1 MASLPVLKMDHNQSE
16 EQEAVSIEDIIT
28 STINLYT
35 KYPPTD
41 PKLKLNKI
49 MGPKSCIYTWN
60 SPSLDDTQAHLIL
73 DLPIHNI
80 VLPTLLYHQ
89 TLIRI
94 LNVRWSGLYLQQ
106 VTSFLSA
113 TIKKQQQ
120 QQMVGESVE
129 AWIKST
135 KYTQGVMDHQQQQ
148 PSART
153 PIKPEKL
160 VDCPGNFLIWRSSSS
175 TEDPPNKKFKPI
187 SIEDISSN
195 LPPILFKA
203 LADLYYAHLVFKA
216 LATLF
221 DIHHLDTPKNI
232 QDLLH
237 RSKSNLD
244 SSWNKL
250 KQKFID
256 SNERFYKHTKTNDPE
271 SLKLISF
278 QVPFM
283 DIKEAQSKSEKI
295 QELAFV
301 EAQRRFSLP
310 KYRPTHGSA
319 CIFSEPPAASS
330 SPVTHQDQQLI
341 REAESVKLAQERS
354 SIESIRLDQQSD
366 NVQQSRLESSTIDVT
381 EPIENETESS
391 KPMPSIPIEQGVEQ
405 DIPVFPITIPS
416 SSNLDSGPAQSDSSQ
431 IPSSSTSI
439 SRIPSG
445 DLQNG
450 LVPAQS
456 SVPQSQLTHDDQVQ
470 PDPQTTRNQLDSIPS
485 TNDPL
490 SHNRVPLAFS
500 PQQLQQLHHQQQQAQ
515 LQLQQQQYQQQVE
528 LQRQQQKLQT
538 QIQRQKLHLYTL
550 QQQKQNQEQQEMKDR
565 YQIQQ
570 QCGSESMLI
579 GEPSRRSSLA
589 DTAISN
595 GTMTTRPSSSHTNAP
610 LTELQL
616 QAKHSSELALFEQQY
631 FRGIQAIE
639 ADFNQYM
646 NHQTDINQRNL
657 ALQSREFQLNSGKQ
671 RYHQFMVNTVNR
683 HRLEV
688 HHNRLRLSQFIE
700 TNSSLTHN
708 NNHHHHYLQSSG
720 SSVHQ
725 QDQMNA
731 SQNTPTQQPI
741 SVGCTNTNEEE
752 EEIEVLSTPNDC
764 GLKRARSRTENP
776 LSQHQHPSSSS
787 SLIRRD
793 QQQQLH
799 KHSTPPHKRARTEE
813 LTKLLEVGRT
823 LHIDWNSNNDLSP
836 STPSS
841 TIAPPPSI
849 TPLPS
854 PGQREPSVHV
864 TPHNQPSNPTSNES
878 VNENDNNGKGIDN
891 EDLDLRNCLDSSSRS
906 SSSTLK
912 STTSTIPSPRI
923 VSSYL
928 DIHRSDPIASRRED
942 QSSSPSVSS
951 SKDNLI
957 PRSSINKLA
966 PNQRP
971 FFPKT
976 LLLSFLDSL
985 LLSSASAFQLYYI
998 SHLTTIIML
1007 IPTTI

>member
-1 MASLPVLKMDHNQSE
+1 
-16 EQEAVSIEDIIT
+16 
-28 STINLYT
+28 
-35 KYPPTD
+35 
-41 PKLKLNKI
+41 
-49 MGPKSCIYTWN
+49 
-60 SPSLDDTQAHLIL
+60 
-73 DLPIHNI
+73 
-80 VLPTLLYHQ
+80 
-89 TLIRI
+89 
-94 LNVRWSGLYLQQ
+94 
-106 VTSFLSA
+106 
-113 TIKKQQQ
+113 
-120 QQMVGESVE
+120 
-129 AWIKST
+129 
-135 KYTQGVMDHQQQQ
+135 MDHQQQQ

-160 VDCPGNFLIWRSSSS
+160 ADCPGNFLIGDHLHRLKIHRIKNSNRFQSRIYHQIYHRSW
-175 TEDPPNKKFKPI
+175 
-187 SIEDISSN
+187 
-195 LPPILFKA
+195 FKA
-203 LADLYYAHLVFKA
+203 LGDLYYAHLVFKA

-237 RSKSNLD
+237 RSKSTSIL
-244 SSWNKL
+244 
-250 KQKFID
+250 
-256 SNERFYKHTKTNDPE
+256 NERFYKHTKTNDPE

-416 SSNLDSGPAQSDSSQ
+416 SSNLDSG
-431 IPSSSTSI
+431 
-439 SRIPSG
+439 

-538 QIQRQKLHLYTL
+538 QIQRQKLHLYTSTA
-550 QQQKQNQEQQEMKDR
+550 K
-565 YQIQQ
+565 
-570 QCGSESMLI
+570 
-579 GEPSRRSSLA
+579 SRRYCDLKRNNDHS
-589 DTAISN
+589 T
-595 GTMTTRPSSSHTNAP
+595 SSSHTNAP

-646 NHQTDINQRNL
+646 NHQTDII
-657 ALQSREFQLNSGKQ
+657 RE
-671 RYHQFMVNTVNR
+671 
-683 HRLEV
+683 
-688 HHNRLRLSQFIE
+688 I
-700 TNSSLTHN
+700 
-708 NNHHHHYLQSSG
+708 
-720 SSVHQ
+720 
-725 QDQMNA
+725 
-731 SQNTPTQQPI
+731 
-741 SVGCTNTNEEE
+741 
-752 EEIEVLSTPNDC
+752 
-764 GLKRARSRTENP
+764 
-776 LSQHQHPSSSS
+776 
-787 SLIRRD
+787 
-793 QQQQLH
+793 
-799 KHSTPPHKRARTEE
+799 
-813 LTKLLEVGRT
+813 
-823 LHIDWNSNNDLSP
+823 
-836 STPSS
+836 
-841 TIAPPPSI
+841 
-849 TPLPS
+849 
-854 PGQREPSVHV
+854 
-864 TPHNQPSNPTSNES
+864 
-878 VNENDNNGKGIDN
+878 
-891 EDLDLRNCLDSSSRS
+891 
-906 SSSTLK
+906 
-912 STTSTIPSPRI
+912 
-923 VSSYL
+923 
-928 DIHRSDPIASRRED
+928 
-942 QSSSPSVSS
+942 
-951 SKDNLI
+951 
-957 PRSSINKLA
+957 
-966 PNQRP
+966 
-971 FFPKT
+971 
-976 LLLSFLDSL
+976 
-985 LLSSASAFQLYYI
+985 
-998 SHLTTIIML
+998 
-1007 IPTTI
+1007 

>member
-1 MASLPVLKMDHNQSE
+1 
-16 EQEAVSIEDIIT
+16 
-28 STINLYT
+28 
-35 KYPPTD
+35 
-41 PKLKLNKI
+41 
-49 MGPKSCIYTWN
+49 
-60 SPSLDDTQAHLIL
+60 
-73 DLPIHNI
+73 
-80 VLPTLLYHQ
+80 
-89 TLIRI
+89 
-94 LNVRWSGLYLQQ
+94 
-106 VTSFLSA
+106 
-113 TIKKQQQ
+113 
-120 QQMVGESVE
+120 
-129 AWIKST
+129 
-135 KYTQGVMDHQQQQ
+135 MDHQQQQ

-153 PIKPEKL
+153 PIKPEKV

-431 IPSSSTSI
+431 LPSSSTSI

-570 QCGSESMLI
+570 QCGSESMLM

-787 SLIRRD
+787 SLIRLD
-793 QQQQLH
+793 QQQQPH

-923 VSSYL
+923 VSSSTLDNPQSESGSNKRAEEERDHQSELSTINPSPPKDQISSLDHQSIKLAQNTETILPKTPPLSSSSSSSDLPLPASSASSSAHITSPINTNNNNHNTDENDLEHFFYL
-928 DIHRSDPIASRRED
+928 DLKTKP
-942 QSSSPSVSS
+942 SSSPNSLLHSS
-951 SKDNLI
+951 STSIDHTLNLDHDW
-957 PRSSINKLA
+957 L
-966 PNQRP
+966 
-971 FFPKT
+971 FFN
-976 LLLSFLDSL
+976 F
-985 LLSSASAFQLYYI
+985 
-998 SHLTTIIML
+998 
-1007 IPTTI
+1007 

>member
-1 MASLPVLKMDHNQSE
+1 MRCKDQPTYIFTLLLSSNPNPSPQCQMEWFISPTIHKLSQGNSQEKNDKGGRERCGLDKEPKE
-16 EQEAVSIEDIIT
+16 E
-28 STINLYT
+28 LR
-35 KYPPTD
+35 
-41 PKLKLNKI
+41 
-49 MGPKSCIYTWN
+49 IYT
-60 SPSLDDTQAHLIL
+60 Q
-73 DLPIHNI
+73 
-80 VLPTLLYHQ
+80 
-89 TLIRI
+89 
-94 LNVRWSGLYLQQ
+94 
-106 VTSFLSA
+106 
-113 TIKKQQQ
+113 
-120 QQMVGESVE
+120 
-129 AWIKST
+129 IKST
-135 KYTQGVMDHQQQQ
+135 NKQGVMDHQQQQ

-153 PIKPEKL
+153 PIKPEKV

-431 IPSSSTSI
+431 LPSSSTSI
-439 SRIPSG
+439 SRMPSG

-570 QCGSESMLI
+570 QCGSESMLM

-787 SLIRRD
+787 SLIRLD
-793 QQQQLH
+793 QQQQPH

-923 VSSYL
+923 VSSSTL
-928 DIHRSDPIASRRED
+928 DNPQSESGSNKRAEEERDHQSELSTINPSPPKD
-942 QSSSPSVSS
+942 QISSL
-951 SKDNLI
+951 DHQ
-957 PRSSINKLA
+957 SIKLA
-966 PNQRP
+966 PNSETILL
-971 FFPKT
+971 PKT
-976 LLLSFLDSL
+976 PPPLSTPTIPNNLPP
-985 LLSSASAFQLYYI
+985 SASA
-998 SHLTTIIML
+998 SASDLTSPIIINNNNNVDTDNYLDHFFCLDLPTKPSSSSNSL
-1007 IPTTI
+1007 IHTSSTSIDDTLNPDHDWLVFNF